1 MATNAHT
8 PQPPET
14 RIALR
19 LPAELHRDLR
29 AAAERNDRSVSAE
42 ARRAIAEH
50 VGADQGRAAA

>member
-8 PQPPET
+8 PAPPEA

-19 LPAELHRDLR
+19 LPAELHRELC
-29 AAAERNDRSVSAE
+29 AAAERNDRTVSAE

-50 VGADQGRAAA
+50 AGADHDRAAA